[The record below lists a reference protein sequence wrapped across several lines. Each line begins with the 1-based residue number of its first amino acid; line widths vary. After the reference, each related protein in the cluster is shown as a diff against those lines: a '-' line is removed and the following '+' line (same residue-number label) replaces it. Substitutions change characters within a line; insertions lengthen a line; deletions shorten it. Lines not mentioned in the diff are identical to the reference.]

1 MYTKKKCMKCGQAA
15 THKFT
20 KIEKGQIFDLFLCAE
35 HAAEMSPYQKPKI
48 PLSDIL
54 EGLLKQEIKIKP
66 TGAAAPPAL
75 RCANCGLAF
84 ESYRKNLLLG
94 CSECYRSF
102 REFLIPDLRRF
113 HGDTRHY
120 GRRPGGAQPAVPENE
135 LPGLDMELESLE
147 ATAIVTQAEPSPK
160 IEETFEHTE
169 ERIEELA
176 RTMHKA
182 IADEDYPRAAHCR
195 DQIREL
201 KEKIKKHSG
210 G

>member
-1 MYTKKKCMKCGQAA
+1 
-15 THKFT
+15 
-20 KIEKGQIFDLFLCAE
+20 
-35 HAAEMSPYQKPKI
+35 MSPYQKPKI

-66 TGAAAPPAL
+66 TGSAAPPAL
-75 RCANCGLAF
+75 RCANCGLPF
-84 ESYRKNLLLG
+84 ESYRRNLLLG
-94 CSECYRSF
+94 CSECYPSF

-120 GRRPGGAQPAVPENE
+120 GRRPGGGQSPMPEREPAGLDLELELADAVPK
-135 LPGLDMELESLE
+135 E
-147 ATAIVTQAEPSPK
+147 APAPQ
-160 IEETFEHTE
+160 IEESSEDTE
-169 ERIEELA
+169 GRIEDLT